1 MAFDDKTRN
10 RLQKLVSDCRGLL
23 SAEFAIQVQ
32 QTYGLDPNSG
42 ELAPLDRL
50 AHLSDRERHTAQLLR
65 DTLADSRWQS
75 LYHFTIGRAVW
86 DARLTSAPAYD
97 ELRVPPRSDV

>member
-42 ELAPLDRL
+42 VTSPLL
-50 AHLSDRERHTAQLLR
+50 G
-65 DTLADSRWQS
+65 SR
-75 LYHFTIGRAVW
+75 
-86 DARLTSAPAYD
+86 P
-97 ELRVPPRSDV
+97 

>member
-1 MAFDDKTRN
+1 MAFDDRTRN

-42 ELAPLDRL
+42 ELTPLDGL

-65 DTLADSRWQS
+65 DTLAHYLAGDEDDKAQPHRC
-75 LYHFTIGRAVW
+75 HRPHHPRAGLHR
-86 DARLTSAPAYD
+86 AQ
-97 ELRVPPRSDV
+97 PPGGAV